1 MVINQQIVGAA
12 DKVVELE
19 EKLTRLRNKA
29 KLERTELSG
38 KVRKKPEKYGI
49 IKITEAAIKD
59 VVESYPLE
67 ADELVIEMTTRHGKA
82 KNIVT
87 GLMEKRRA
95 MESILEMYNLQWW
108 AIPKDKKGNAPK
120 MKQEIEYNRRHK
132 R

>member
-1 MVINQQIVGAA
+1 MKTVTMTTIKMGRDALPIDMENFDKEWMVINQQIVGAA

-82 KNIVT
+82 
-87 GLMEKRRA
+87 
-95 MESILEMYNLQWW
+95 
-108 AIPKDKKGNAPK
+108 
-120 MKQEIEYNRRHK
+120 
-132 R
+132 